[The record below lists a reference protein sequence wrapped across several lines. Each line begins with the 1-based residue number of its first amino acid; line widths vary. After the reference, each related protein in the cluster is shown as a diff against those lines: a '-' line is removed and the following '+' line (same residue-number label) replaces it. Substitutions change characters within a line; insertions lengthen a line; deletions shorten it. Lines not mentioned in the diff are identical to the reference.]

1 MNSEEYVDFLRS
13 VLIKIE
19 NALFLVEQK
28 PAKHIPAYNKI
39 LGVQQKLAGLDQKHK
54 DMLFSSIVNTRSVIS
69 YFMNG
74 RYEEA
79 HNQILRLKSDLIKIC
94 IEIKN
99 EKDSVKKTQTVE
111 S

>member
-1 MNSEEYVDFLRS
+1 MNNEEYVEFLRS
-13 VLIKIE
+13 VLVKIE
-19 NALFLVEQK
+19 NVVYLVEQK

-54 DMLFSSIVNTRSVIS
+54 DMLFSQIITNRSIIN

-79 HNQILRLKSDLIKIC
+79 NSQILKLKCDLIKIC

-99 EKDSVKKTQTVE
+99 EKNTVKE
-111 S
+111 L